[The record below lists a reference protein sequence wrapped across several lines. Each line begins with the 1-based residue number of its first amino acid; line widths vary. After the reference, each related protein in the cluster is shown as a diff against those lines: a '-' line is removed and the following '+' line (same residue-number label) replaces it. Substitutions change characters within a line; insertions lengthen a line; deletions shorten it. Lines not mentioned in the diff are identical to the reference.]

1 MGWVDVEAGGV
12 TPEVGV
18 EYTFRFTFDYTSKTY
33 GVEVQTATGFTR
45 LREKNPVNPVNP
57 VQNFPLAT
65 PGSKISRI
73 RFDGEGLLRSIAGRY
88 AELEIS
94 GFSEDEIVSV
104 NGGVVRLT
112 GGQAE
117 WLNAFGDKTAV
128 ANAFAGLSGDE
139 FAKAYLLNLDV
150 MDKNALDDCV
160 FEIAGISV
168 GDEYIE
174 IGIRLIRPHAVK
186 EGGVAKAINGT
197 LLIYGASTLEGL
209 LDPALDAREV
219 KLMPDDFGDGKTEA
233 TATIEKTGRE
243 VFFNA
248 VIE

>member
-1 MGWVDVEAGGV
+1 M
-12 TPEVGV
+12 TQRP
-18 EYTFRFTFDYTSKTY
+18 R
-33 GVEVQTATGFTR
+33 
-45 LREKNPVNPVNP
+45 
-57 VQNFPLAT
+57 
-65 PGSKISRI
+65 
-73 RFDGEGLLRSIAGRY
+73 LLRYGR
-88 AELEIS
+88 
-94 GFSEDEIVSV
+94 
-104 NGGVVRLT
+104 
-112 GGQAE
+112 GQAE

-128 ANAFAGLSGDE
+128 ADAVAGLSGDE
-139 FAKAYLLNLDV
+139 FAKAYLLNLDI

-174 IGIRLIRPHAVK
+174 IGIRLIRARAVK

-197 LLIYGASTLEGL
+197 LRIYGASTLEGL

-219 KLMPDDFGDGKTEA
+219 KLMPDDFGDGKSEA

-248 VIE
+248 AIE